1 MENKV
6 IFFVSILLIC
16 TSFACNDPNAGKK
29 LIPEEEKQIQNMARS
44 YFLPLS
50 KIDFSDY
57 SKVDKSR
64 ILLGKKMFYDKKF
77 SKNQTQNCAS
87 CHDMNRFGQDN
98 LRVSPGDSGVPGV
111 RNVPTVLNAHLQFA
125 QFWDAHE
132 ASVEEQAPGPI
143 FGAVEMGMTDT
154 LELLSRLESDPIYP
168 PLFKKAFPDADT
180 LITLE
185 NIKWAIGAFERTL
198 NTPGRFDEYLNGDLD
213 ALSYEEKKGIKS
225 FIDQGCIP
233 CHSGVLIGGNMV
245 QEFAIFGYY
254 WDYTNSRNLDKGR
267 YKHSKEDK
275 DMFIFKVP
283 GLRNVAE
290 THPYFHDGSVESLE
304 ESIRIM
310 GLSEL
315 NADLLEEDVQMMTS
329 FLKSLSG
336 EIPEYAFEHKDF
348 PFE

>member
-1 MENKV
+1 MDNR
-6 IFFVSILLIC
+6 IFFLISVLLVL
-16 TSFACNDPNAGKK
+16 TSFACNDPNSAKK
-29 LIPEEEKQIQNMARS
+29 LMPEEEKQIQNMARS

-50 KIDFSDY
+50 EIDFSGY
-57 SKVDKSR
+57 SNMEKSR
-64 ILLGKKMFYDKKF
+64 VLLGKKMFYDKKF

-132 ASVEEQAPGPI
+132 PTVEEQAPGPI
-143 FGAVEMGMTDT
+143 FGEVEMGMTDT
-154 LELLSRLESDPIYP
+154 LELLRRLESDPEYP
-168 PLFKKAFPDADT
+168 DLFEKAFPKADT
-180 LITLE
+180 LISFE
-185 NIKWAIGAFERTL
+185 RVKQAIGAFERTL
-198 NTPGRFDEYLNGDLD
+198 NTPGRFDKYLNGDLD

-233 CHSGVLIGGNMV
+233 CHSGILLGGNMV
-245 QEFAIFGYY
+245 QEFAIFGFY
-254 WDYTNSRNLDKGR
+254 WDYTDSRHLDKGA
-267 YKHSKEDK
+267 YKHSKNDK
-275 DMFIFKVP
+275 DMFVFKVP

-304 ESIRIM
+304 ESIHIM

-315 NADLLEEDVQMMTS
+315 NADLLEEDVQMITA
-329 FLKSLSG
+329 FLKSLTG
-336 EIPEYAFEHKDF
+336 EIPSYAFENKAF

>member
-1 MENKV
+1 MGNQV
-6 IFFVSILLIC
+6 VVFIAVVLIW
-16 TSFACNDPNAGKK
+16 TSFSCSDPAPAKK

-50 KIDFSDY
+50 EVDFSDY
-57 SKVDKSR
+57 SNDEKSKV
-64 ILLGKKMFYDKKF
+64 LLGKKMFYDKKF

-87 CHDMNRFGQDN
+87 CHDMERFGQDN

-132 ASVEEQAPGPI
+132 PSVEEQAPGPI
-143 FGAVEMGMTDT
+143 FGTVEMGMTDT
-154 LELLSRLESDPIYP
+154 LELLSRIASDPEYP
-168 PLFKKAFPDADT
+168 PLFEKAFPEADT

-185 NIKWAIGAFERTL
+185 NIKQAIGAFERTL
-198 NTPGRFDEYLNGDLD
+198 NTPGRFDDYLNGDLD

-233 CHSGVLIGGNMV
+233 CHSGVLLGGNMI

-254 WDYTNSRNLDKGR
+254 WDYTGSEHLDKGV
-267 YKHSKEDK
+267 YKDSKKDK
-275 DMFIFKVP
+275 DMFFFKVP

-290 THPYFHDGSVESLE
+290 THPYFHDGSIESLE

-315 NADLLEEDVQMMTS
+315 NAQLLDEDVQLIS
-329 FLKSLSG
+329 AFLQSLTG
-336 EIPEYAFEHKDF
+336 EIPDHAFENGTF